1 MSDVVV
7 FLGQETLPWLELDEG
22 RVIRRGDDP
31 LEPGTVAT
39 AVAPASCLTYRTAS
53 FGGLSPAQALAAAKL
68 DAADASLCTDRHVAV
83 AVTGDRYVITDRS
96 TMEHW
101 LAQLAEHEI
110 VPSAIVPAPDLLP
123 VPEDGF
129 VKGVVFGEQILRS
142 AHTGL
147 EDDGVI
153 SALVVGDAP
162 VQTLEQDQLEAA
174 LAEAIAAPQL
184 NLLQGDF
191 APRADWRAPAGYWRR
206 IVVFLIAI
214 VGITLAIPIAQWVRL
229 SLATSSMNEQSATIS
244 ALVLGER
251 SGSEDAVDRLQD
263 KVAELRGGGAG
274 FLPTLAA
281 LMSAVETM
289 PNVELAQLSFDPD
302 GTMRATVRASSQPE
316 IDMLVRAM
324 EGRSFTVTKDA
335 SRSEQGRMSVEVQV
349 RPK

>member
-1 MSDVVV
+1 
-7 FLGQETLPWLELDEG
+7 
-22 RVIRRGDDP
+22 
-31 LEPGTVAT
+31 
-39 AVAPASCLTYRTAS
+39 
-53 FGGLSPAQALAAAKL
+53 
-68 DAADASLCTDRHVAV
+68 
-83 AVTGDRYVITDRS
+83 
-96 TMEHW
+96 MEHW